1 MRNPPTTSTTLLR
14 VIGSNPQS
22 ARWAEFIEKYEPL
35 MIGVVRKTRPD
46 INDNEM
52 EDVLQEVMMALMKLL
67 PNYHYA
73 PDEKGHFRN
82 YLFGV
87 CRKVTMAFARKRI
100 RFNDR
105 IDVRSDIETR
115 SDEDGDDVPALD
127 VAQWFVDDWRKKRE
141 KEEGEDYKKWQESV
155 LEVALQQL
163 MADPKILS
171 QHKEIFRLLAVDCE
185 KSPEDVAK
193 MFNLTRNNVDQIKNR
208 MKGKLRELASAL
220 RNVGMADSKS

>member
-87 CRKVTMAFARKRI
+87 CRKVTMAFVRKRN
-100 RFNDR
+100 RFNGR

-115 SDEDGDDVPALD
+115 SDEGGDDVPASD
-127 VAQWFVDDWRKKRE
+127 VAQWFVDDWRKDRE
-141 KEEGEDYKKWQESV
+141 KEESEDYKKWQESV
-155 LEVALQQL
+155 LEVACGGGWRRWCRHRG
-163 MADPKILS
+163 S
-171 QHKEIFRLLAVDCE
+171 GRAVLWRSCGRFGY
-185 KSPEDVAK
+185 V
-193 MFNLTRNNVDQIKNR
+193 L
-208 MKGKLRELASAL
+208 
-220 RNVGMADSKS
+220 ADS